1 MSTWLEK
8 NSRKLEKPR
17 QLLPLCIPKLGGI
30 WADFGC
36 GEGIFT
42 TVLYELVEPDCEI
55 YAVDKK
61 RRSLNTLLS
70 NFEQLYPE
78 AIIHAL
84 HKDFR
89 QPLDIPALDGF
100 VMANSLHFVKED
112 QKRSAFNQLVKHLK
126 PGGRAIIIEYNA
138 RRGNFAV
145 PHPLDENGFLK
156 LASKVGLVDVHIAA
170 KVESSFMGEMYA
182 GVGIAPSP

>member
-1 MSTWLEK
+1 
-8 NSRKLEKPR
+8 
-17 QLLPLCIPKLGGI
+17 
-30 WADFGC
+30 
-36 GEGIFT
+36 
-42 TVLYELVEPDCEI
+42 
-55 YAVDKK
+55 
-61 RRSLNTLLS
+61 LN

-100 VMANSLHFVKED
+100 VMANALHFTKDD
-112 QKRSAFNQLVKHLK
+112 QKRNALNRLVKHLK

-138 RRGNFAV
+138 DKSNFAV
-145 PHPLDENGFLK
+145 PHPLHESEFIE
-156 LASKVGLVDVHIAA
+156 LAREIGLMEVQIAA
-170 KVESSFMGEMYA
+170 KVPSSFMGEMYA